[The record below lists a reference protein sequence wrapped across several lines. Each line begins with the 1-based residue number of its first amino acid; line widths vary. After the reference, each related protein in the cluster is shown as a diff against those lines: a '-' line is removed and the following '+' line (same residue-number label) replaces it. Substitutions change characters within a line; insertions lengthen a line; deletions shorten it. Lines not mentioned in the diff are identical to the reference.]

1 MDDKILSVFVGE
13 LKSLLLARDFDIT
26 DKDTPTLRY
35 EVKRAIREINRCR
48 RFNPTDE
55 RPYDEKY
62 EDLIIPLAISSFAKI
77 GAEGQTVHSENGI
90 TRHYT
95 SGGDYP
101 KDLLNEIIPLIR

>member
-1 MDDKILSVFVGE
+1 MKDNLLSFVGE
-13 LKSLLLARDFDIT
+13 LKSLLISRDFDIS
-26 DKDTPTLRY
+26 DKDTPILEY
-35 EVKRAIREINRCR
+35 EIKRAIAQINRCR
-48 RFNPTDE
+48 RFKATDE
-55 RPYDEKY
+55 QPYDKKY

-101 KDLLNEIIPLIR
+101 KELLREIIPLIR

>member
-1 MDDKILSVFVGE
+1 MDDKSLSNFVGE
-13 LKSLLLARDFDIT
+13 LKSLLLSRDFDIS
-26 DKDTPTLRY
+26 DKDTPILRY
-35 EVKRAIREINRCR
+35 EIKRAIAQINRCR
-48 RFNPTDE
+48 RFKATDDK
-55 RPYDEKY
+55 PYDKKY

-101 KDLLNEIIPLIR
+101 KELLREIIPLIR

>member
-1 MDDKILSVFVGE
+1 MDDKSLSVFVGQ
-13 LKSLLLARDFDIT
+13 LKSLLLSRDFEIS
-26 DKDTPTLRY
+26 DKDTPILQY
-35 EVKRAIREINRCR
+35 EIKRAIAQINRCR
-48 RFNPTDE
+48 RFKVTDE
-55 RPYDEKY
+55 KPYDKKY

-101 KDLLNEIIPLIR
+101 KELLDEIIPLIR

>member
-1 MDDKILSVFVGE
+1 MDDKSLSVFVGE
-13 LKSLLLARDFDIT
+13 LKSLLISRDFDID
-26 DKDTPTLRY
+26 DKDTPILKY
-35 EVKRAIREINRCR
+35 EIKRAIAQINRCR
-48 RFNPTDE
+48 RFEATKE
-55 RPYDEKY
+55 KPYDEKY

-101 KDLLNEIIPLIR
+101 KELLREIIPLIR

>member
-1 MDDKILSVFVGE
+1 MDDKSLSGFVGE
-13 LKSLLLARDFDIT
+13 LKSLLLSRDFDIS
-26 DKDTPTLRY
+26 DKDTPILRY
-35 EVKRAIREINRCR
+35 EIKRAIAQINRCR
-48 RFNPTDE
+48 RFKATNDK
-55 RPYDEKY
+55 PYDKKY

-101 KDLLNEIIPLIR
+101 KELLREIIPLIR

>member
-1 MDDKILSVFVGE
+1 MDDKSLSVFVGE
-13 LKSLLLARDFDIT
+13 LKSLLISRDFDI
-26 DKDTPTLRY
+26 DEKDTPILRY
-35 EVKRAIREINRCR
+35 EVKRAIAQINRCR
-48 RFNPTDE
+48 RFKPTE
-55 RPYDEKY
+55 EKPYDKKY

-101 KDLLNEIIPLIR
+101 KELLREIIPLIR

>member
-1 MDDKILSVFVGE
+1 MDDKILNNFVGE

-26 DKDTPTLRY
+26 DKDTATLRY
-35 EVKRAIREINRCR
+35 EIKRAIAQINRCR
-48 RFNPTDE
+48 RFKATDE
-55 RPYDEKY
+55 DPYDKKY

-101 KDLLNEIIPLIR
+101 KELLNEIIPLIR

>member
-1 MDDKILSVFVGE
+1 MDEKSLSVFVGE
-13 LKSLLLARDFDIT
+13 LKALLIARDFDIT

-35 EVKRAIREINRCR
+35 EIRRAIKEINRCR
-48 RFNPTDE
+48 RFNPTE
-55 RPYDEKY
+55 EKPYDKKY

-77 GAEGQTVHSENGI
+77 GAEGENVHSENGI

-101 KDLLNEIIPLIR
+101 REELAKIIPLIR